1 MKKSERVVTGALTF
15 DLNEHGK
22 RTRILDTLRPATESE
37 EVLQE
42 MICAGMDVSRINF
55 SHVSRDTRLPRVFT
69 PAFQHPPFR
78 HLPEAIV
85 ESRKARILWSLL
97 ASRPAQVL
105 GREPKEASA
114 LPGFAPR

>member
-37 EVLQE
+37 EVLRE
-42 MICAGMDVSRINF
+42 MIRAGMDVSRINF

-85 ESRKARILWSLL
+85 ESRKHAYCGPFSQAGLR
-97 ASRPAQVL
+97 
-105 GREPKEASA
+105 KFSA
-114 LPGFAPR
+114 GNRKTLRLCQGFAPC

>member
-37 EVLQE
+37 EVLRE
-42 MICAGMDVSRINF
+42 MIRAGMDVSRINF
-55 SHVSRDTRLPRVFT
+55 SHVSRHASATCFHT
-69 PAFQHPPFR
+69 GFSASTISAPAR
-78 HLPEAIV
+78 SDRGIA
-85 ESRKARILWSLL
+85 KTRILWSLL